1 MAQDGFIFL
10 HRKISDWEW
19 YSDANTMRLFIH
31 CLIKANYKDKQW
43 HGILIKKGSFI
54 TSYEKLSIELGLTI
68 RQIRTAI
75 DKLKTTSEITY
86 QSTNQYSIIS
96 INNWNKFQEDNKQID
111 NQTTIKRQTN
121 DKRMT
126 TTNKDNKDNKDNNK
140 EKEKEIL
147 KNFNEFYLKYPLK
160 RSKDKAFLSYKKA
173 ILAAEPSAIM
183 EDLDRYID
191 DIRTK
196 KTEPRF
202 IKYPST
208 WLNQGCWKD
217 EYDSC
222 IDYSDPMFHNS
233 RL

>member
-1 MAQDGFIFL
+1 MIQQKTDG
-10 HRKISDWEW
+10 
-19 YSDANTMRLFIH
+19 
-31 CLIKANYKDKQW
+31 
-43 HGILIKKGSFI
+43 
-54 TSYEKLSIELGLTI
+54 KLT
-68 RQIRTAI
+68 
-75 DKLKTTSEITY
+75 
-86 QSTNQYSIIS
+86 IIS
-96 INNWNKFQEDNKQID
+96 ILNFDKYQNRTTNDTTNDTTNGQ
-111 NQTTIKRQTN
+111 QTDTIK
-121 DKRMT
+121 K
-126 TTNKDNKDNKDNNK
+126 NKEEKE

-160 RSKDKAFLSYKKA
+160 KAKDKAFLSYKKA

-183 EDLDRYID
+183 EGLDRYID

-202 IKYPST
+202 IKHPST

>member
-1 MAQDGFIFL
+1 MKGYIKLFRQIVDSDIWKLKPFSEGQAWIDLLCITNFEKGFIKTKNGQIITLNRGDCGYSMLTLSERWGWSRGKTKRFL
-10 HRKISDWEW
+10 DFLTEQQMIQQKMCGKHTVLLIS
-19 YSDANTMRLFIH
+19 NF
-31 CLIKANYKDKQW
+31 
-43 HGILIKKGSFI
+43 
-54 TSYEKLSIELGLTI
+54 EKY
-68 RQIRTAI
+68 QIRTTN
-75 DKLKTTSEITY
+75 DTTNDT
-86 QSTNQYSIIS
+86 TNGQ
-96 INNWNKFQEDNKQID
+96 
-111 NQTTIKRQTN
+111 QTDTIK
-121 DKRMT
+121 K
-126 TTNKDNKDNKDNNK
+126 NKEEKE

-160 RSKDKAFLSYKKA
+160 KAKDKAFLSYKKA

-183 EDLDRYID
+183 EGLDRYID